1 MKRALAGFA
10 VLAAA
15 LLVQLTIVNGLRLP
29 GGGVPDLVLLCVIAL
44 GMTGGPGWGVV
55 AGFCAGLALDLAPP
69 ADQLAGQYALVLCLA
84 GYAAG
89 RLRVTLRYSALTALA
104 AAGAVAVAA
113 EVFAA
118 ALTLALDT
126 PEVTGA
132 TVGGLL
138 PSSVLYD
145 LVLVPVVLLVTVR
158 SAVALGV
165 SLDPLDDSPGL
176 ESGGSAA
183 PATVAGVH
191 GSGARVRP
199 RQAGQ
204 RLAVG
209 GDRRAAAGGRWL
221 VGDVAEAAPAVGAI
235 GWLGGPV
242 RTRRAR
248 REQARLTAMLTGAS
262 PRKGAFWVGA
272 RPPGLTPV
280 TAPRATASGLSR
292 LRAGA
297 GVAGSAASGARPG
310 PVAGAR
316 VTGARPVR
324 LGLAGDQ
331 RRRSKAAARARRTVR
346 GAGLGTGGLEHG
358 VDRHGVGG
366 PGLPGIGFGT
376 GRLPGAGRGARR
388 EVPRIGFG
396 TGRLP
401 GAGRGARREVPRIGF
416 GTGRLPGAGRGARR
430 EVPRIAFG
438 TGRLPGAGRGARRDV
453 PRIGF
458 GSPGRA
464 AGHAG
469 HAGPGTRRPKQPHFA
484 RASAHHPGRPHR
496 AKTARF
502 GAGRRRYRLLPWL
515 HPAGGRSTVW
525 RIASARITASR
536 MESHR

>member
-1 MKRALAGFA
+1 MKRAIAGLA

-29 GGGVPDLVLLCVIAL
+29 GGGVPDLVLLCVVAL

-89 RLRVTLRYSALTALA
+89 RLRVTLRYSAVAALA
-104 AAGAVAVAA
+104 AAGAVAAAA
-113 EVFAA
+113 EVLAA

-132 TVGGLL
+132 TVARLL

-145 LVLVPVVLLVTVR
+145 LVLIPVVLLVTVR
-158 SAVALGV
+158 AAVALGV
-165 SLDPLDDSPGL
+165 SLDPLDDSPAL

-199 RQAGQ
+199 HQVGQ
-204 RLAVG
+204 RRAVG
-209 GDRRAAAGGRWL
+209 GDRRAAASGRWL
-221 VGDVAEAAPAVGAI
+221 VGDVAEAAPTVGAI

-272 RPPGLTPV
+272 RPTGLTPV
-280 TAPRATASGLSR
+280 TSPPAGASGLSR

-297 GVAGSAASGARPG
+297 GVAGSAAPGARPG

-316 VTGARPVR
+316 VAGAGPVR
-324 LGLAGDQ
+324 LGLAGEQ
-331 RRRSKAAARARRTVR
+331 RRRSKTAARARRAVR
-346 GAGLGTGGLEHG
+346 GTGMGTGGLDHG
-358 VDRHGVGG
+358 LDRHGVGG
-366 PGLPGIGFGT
+366 PGLPSIAFGT
-376 GRLPGAGRGARR
+376 GCLPASGQGARR
-388 EVPRIGFG
+388 K
-396 TGRLP
+396 
-401 GAGRGARREVPRIGF
+401 
-416 GTGRLPGAGRGARR
+416 
-430 EVPRIAFG
+430 VPRIAFG
-438 TGRLPGAGRGARRDV
+438 AGRLPASGQGARRKVPRIAFGAGSRRRRARARAARCPGSRSEPAAAGVGPGRAPQGAQHRVRRAGRGSGPL
-453 PRIGF
+453 PR
-458 GSPGRA
+458 PGR
-464 AGHAG
+464 H
-469 HAGPGTRRPKQPHFA
+469 
-484 RASAHHPGRPHR
+484 
-496 AKTARF
+496 
-502 GAGRRRYRLLPWL
+502 
-515 HPAGGRSTVW
+515 
-525 RIASARITASR
+525 
-536 MESHR
+536 